1 MSLQEQDQIS
11 NKLLDDR
18 SPLIKRFSQ
27 LHQLSDN
34 EIDALNKIHEQT
46 TVHDANKTILNEGD
60 YHKECMIIVRGWACR
75 FSMLSNGKRQVINYY
90 LPGDIISPFALLQPK
105 TDYSVT
111 SLTFLETCVFK
122 PDYLLQMFSVEPRLG
137 LIYGQMLGREDSLS
151 AEQIVRLGA
160 RSAYERTAHI
170 LLELYHRLKLVGL
183 TDSEESYF
191 FPLTQELL
199 ADTLG
204 MSFVHMNRTLRK
216 LRDNNLIDIDS
227 NQMTLLNVDELITI
241 AEYEPPYPQTGLNTD
256 VDKIIESTNLY

>member
-1 MSLQEQDQIS
+1 MSLEQQDQIS

-27 LHQLSDN
+27 LHQLNDN

-46 TVHDANKTILNEGD
+46 TVHDTNTTILDEGD

-75 FSMLSNGKRQVINYY
+75 FSMLSTGKRQLLIIIY
-90 LPGDIISPFALLQPK
+90 LVTSSVPLLLLQPK
-105 TDYSVT
+105 TDYSVI
-111 SLTFLETCVFK
+111 SLSFLETCVFR
-122 PDYLLQMFSVEPRLG
+122 PNYLLQMFSAEPRLG

-183 TDSEESYF
+183 TDSADSYS

-204 MSFVHMNRTLRK
+204 MSFVHMNADTAKAAR
-216 LRDNNLIDIDS
+216 
-227 NQMTLLNVDELITI
+227 
-241 AEYEPPYPQTGLNTD
+241 
-256 VDKIIESTNLY
+256 